1 MSDDK
6 EIKDRLASLE
16 RGHERLGNRQEILE
30 HENRALATKVGEVS
44 VDARIAKETA
54 EAASRQSGEALSTSQ
69 STHRLLTQH
78 VDHVVGQ
85 VEQRITTHL
94 KQQDE
99 HLAAQDASS
108 SARDQQVSAKLD
120 ELHRLELERSARE
133 KAESETKAAAHSA
146 AKEAKHR
153 RNDRLKN
160 VATLVAILGGAGG
173 AFAVAR
179 QLGIWLIQEFHRFF

>member
-1 MSDDK
+1 MSD
-6 EIKDRLASLE
+6 EIKERLASLE
-16 RGHERLGNRQEILE
+16 RGQER
-30 HENRALATKVGEVS
+30 LATKVGEIA
-44 VDARIAKETA
+44 VDARIARETA
-54 EAASRQSGEALSTSQ
+54 EQSARQASEAMSTAQ

-85 VEQRITTHL
+85 VEARITSHL

-99 HLAAQDASS
+99 HLAAQDTAAA
-108 SARDQQVSAKLD
+108 ARDSKIDAKID
-120 ELHRLELERSARE
+120 ELHRLEIERAARE
-133 KAESETKAAAHSA
+133 KAESESKAAVHSA
-146 AKEAKHR
+146 AKEAKSR

-160 VATLVAILGGAGG
+160 VATVVAILGGAGG